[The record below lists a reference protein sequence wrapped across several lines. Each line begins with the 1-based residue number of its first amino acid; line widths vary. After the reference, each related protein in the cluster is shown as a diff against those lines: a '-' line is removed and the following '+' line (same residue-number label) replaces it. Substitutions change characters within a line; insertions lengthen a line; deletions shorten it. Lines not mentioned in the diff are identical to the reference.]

1 MGNSISRREA
11 SSSRQNDGKN
21 QSRRYHFESSQS
33 EGIFGPYYIMG
44 GMKFETTSPQK
55 YLFGTGIND
64 LNYLG
69 PYGIGNEMNL
79 PKLETRKA
87 IRPSQVKPIE
97 VLINLRRSSLRL
109 VRAPSLAP
117 SKEESEKEQ
126 WFHVEFTVDCSVA
139 ATARIHYLVKETP
152 KGSLVPTSNNSSKS
166 DQLDFEPGIERQF
179 CMLTHRTCPS
189 KILSTENI
197 TTGDGWNWNN
207 IPMVIQVKTK
217 DGSQSQLTYCTFE
230 KNTQNNYVI
239 KVIKQ
244 RVKIGKLNF
253 CLQEVYG
260 IEQKAPGEEAE
271 TECSICWDEP
281 RDTLILPCR
290 HLAVCSECAEK
301 IRYQQAAC
309 PICRKPFKALLKI
322 EIRRQVN
329 QVEGAFSEIINK
341 VKNLRLADEPEEEA
355 VEEQQAVENNNS
367 PVSEPKSN
375 STVSTPVD
383 MKEIQLAEK
392 DPKSELEQSHDS
404 GLSNNPA
411 NDQPTRRPSNV
422 SSAKS
427 EGEVASHK
435 TDNLIY

>member
-11 SSSRQNDGKN
+11 SSSRQNDAKN
-21 QSRRYHFESSQS
+21 QSRKYHFESTQS

-55 YLFGTGIND
+55 YLFGAGIND

-69 PYGIGNEMNL
+69 PYGNGNDLNL
-79 PKLETRKA
+79 PKVDAQKS

-97 VLINLRRSSLRL
+97 VLVNLRRSSLRL

-126 WFHVEFTVDCSVA
+126 WFHVEFTVDCSVP

-166 DQLDFEPGIERQF
+166 DQLEFEPGIDRQF
-179 CMLTHRTCPS
+179 CMLTHRTCPA
-189 KILSTENI
+189 KILATENI

-207 IPMVIQVKTK
+207 IPIVIQVKTK

-271 TECSICWDEP
+271 TEVN
-281 RDTLILPCR
+281 IL
-290 HLAVCSECAEK
+290 
-301 IRYQQAAC
+301 
-309 PICRKPFKALLKI
+309 
-322 EIRRQVN
+322 
-329 QVEGAFSEIINK
+329 NK
-341 VKNLRLADEPEEEA
+341 K
-355 VEEQQAVENNNS
+355 
-367 PVSEPKSN
+367 
-375 STVSTPVD
+375 
-383 MKEIQLAEK
+383 
-392 DPKSELEQSHDS
+392 
-404 GLSNNPA
+404 
-411 NDQPTRRPSNV
+411 
-422 SSAKS
+422 
-427 EGEVASHK
+427 
-435 TDNLIY
+435 